1 MHDSHESWLN
11 NTDTPVL
18 HLDGSKDFK
27 HDEDILDDFL
37 DSIEV
42 FNGYT

>member
-1 MHDSHESWLN
+1 MIYDSHESWLN

-27 HDEDILDDFL
+27 HDEDVDDFL
-37 DSIEV
+37 DSIDE
-42 FNGYT
+42 FLRSK